1 MDVVNN
7 KSYKKFLIVWM
18 GQMISSIGVGL
29 TAFSLGVYAFE
40 KTNTATSAA
49 LITLFSFL
57 PSILLRP
64 VGGVLADRY
73 DRRVMMILGDLGS
86 ALGLVFILFVMLT
99 GDVQLWQIY
108 VGVTISSIFAALQ
121 SPAYKA
127 SATDLLTDEQFSK
140 GSGLVQLAE
149 SAKFL
154 FSPIIAGFLLSVT
167 TIENILIIDISTF
180 VVAILAVLFVK
191 KNLQTVSKESENQN
205 FLTDLKEGWNAISSS
220 KGILLLVTIIS
231 IVTFYLGFLQTL
243 IGPMILSFSDARTL
257 GTFQSVSAI
266 GMIISSLVIGIF
278 SVSKKYSRML
288 VLGMV
293 FAGLSF
299 SLLGLTTN
307 LYFIIG
313 AGFLFLS
320 ALPFI
325 NTSADVLV
333 RQNISN
339 EKQGRV
345 WGIIGILS
353 QLGFVVAYSLAGFL
367 ADHVFNPLLEEGGL
381 LAPSIGEIIGTGPG
395 RGIGLLFIIA
405 GVLVMIL
412 AGITSRFESIKSL
425 ENSSRLTQ
433 SEQEVQ
439 G

>member
-7 KSYKKFLIVWM
+7 KSFKKFLIVWI

-40 KTNTATSAA
+40 KTHTATSAA

-108 VGVTISSIFAALQ
+108 IGVTISSIFAALQ

-127 SATDLLTDEQFSK
+127 SATDLLTEEQFSK

-154 FSPIIAGFLLSVT
+154 FSPIIAGFLLSIT
-167 TIENILIIDISTF
+167 KIENILIIDISTF
-180 VVAILAVLFVK
+180 AVAILAVLFVK

-257 GTFQSVSAI
+257 GTFQSVSAV

-353 QLGFVVAYSLAGFL
+353 QLGFVVAYSVAGFL
-367 ADHVFNPLLEEGGL
+367 ADHVFNPLLNEGGL
-381 LAPSIGEIIGTGPG
+381 LAPTIGEIIGTGPG

-412 AGITSRFESIKSL
+412 AGITSRIKSIKNL
-425 ENSSRLTQ
+425 ENSWLTQ
-433 SEQEVQ
+433 SE
-439 G
+439 

>member
-1 MDVVNN
+1 MNVVNN
-7 KSYKKFLIVWM
+7 KSFKKFLIVWI
-18 GQMISSIGVGL
+18 GQMVSSIGVGL

-40 KTNTATSAA
+40 QTHTATSVS

-64 VGGVLADRY
+64 VGGVLTDRY
-73 DRRVMMILGDLGS
+73 DRRAMMILGDLGS
-86 ALGLVFILFVMLT
+86 ALGLLFILIVMLI
-99 GDVQLWQIY
+99 GDIQLWQIY
-108 VGVTISSIFAALQ
+108 IGVTISSIFAGLQ

-127 SATDLLTDEQFSK
+127 SATDLLSEEEFSK

-154 FSPIIAGFLLSVT
+154 FSPIIAGFLLSIT
-167 TIENILIIDISTF
+167 KIENILIINIFTF
-180 VVAILAVLFVK
+180 VVAILAVLVVK
-191 KNLQTVSKESENQN
+191 KNLQKVPKESENQN
-205 FLTDLKEGWNAISSS
+205 FLTDLKEGWNAISST
-220 KGILLLVTIIS
+220 KGILLLVTIVS
-231 IVTFYLGFLQTL
+231 IITFYLGFLQTL

-293 FAGLSF
+293 LAGVSF

-313 AGFLFLS
+313 AGFIFLS

-353 QLGFVVAYSLAGFL
+353 QLGFVVAYSVAGFL
-367 ADHVFNPLLEEGGL
+367 ADHVFNPLLNEGGL
-381 LAPSIGEIIGTGPG
+381 LAPSIGKIIGTGPG

-412 AGITSRFESIKSL
+412 AGITSRIKSIKNL
-425 ENSSRLTQ
+425 ENSRSTQ
-433 SEQEVQ
+433 SE
-439 G
+439 